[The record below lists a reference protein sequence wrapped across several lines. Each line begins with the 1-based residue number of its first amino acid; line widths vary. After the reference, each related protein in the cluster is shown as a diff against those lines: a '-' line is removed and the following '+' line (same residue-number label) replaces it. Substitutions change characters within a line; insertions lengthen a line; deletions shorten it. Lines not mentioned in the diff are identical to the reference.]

1 MADVD
6 LALPSER
13 ELELETLLRQR
24 EKHISTL
31 TDEISSLRRKLPGA
45 SDPEDD
51 ATISI
56 PAPILALLAPLV
68 THGPSTSTPAPLS
81 NAITQR
87 LKLLQTENDELYE
100 LLRAS
105 ELARQREEVLGLR
118 RTIKRLENQLEGK
131 LCCVYLTLY
140 AADSWTFSSG
150 AETRIAELNSK
161 LDHGRMPLAKSVA
174 QQQTRSSTPDQRRS
188 ASPPRRSVPASSR
201 PRERSREHDHR
212 ERERDRDRD
221 RERERERERDRD
233 RDWDRDRERDRDR
246 DRGNLPTGPRAHKKP
261 RLGPPE
267 NGARK
272 PGEGPGGNGQRS
284 VSGRNGAGNAGRG
297 GPPRGG
303 GPGLPIRGSA
313 TTASSTGQNGNPG
326 QGGDRG
332 LVQRL
337 GL

>member
-1 MADVD
+1 MLFPTTRAGARDAAETAEKQIS
-6 LALPSER
+6 ALTYW
-13 ELELETLLRQR
+13 LQQ
-24 EKHISTL
+24 
-31 TDEISSLRRKLPGA
+31 DEISSLRQKLPGA

-51 ATISI
+51 AVISI
-56 PAPILALLAPLV
+56 PAPVLALLSPLV
-68 THGPSTSTPAPLS
+68 THGPSTGTPAPLS

-100 LLRAS
+100 LLRSS
-105 ELARQREEVLGLR
+105 ELARQREEVVGLR
-118 RTIKRLENQLEGK
+118 RTIKPGL
-131 LCCVYLTLY
+131 
-140 AADSWTFSSG
+140 FSSG
-150 AETRIAELNSK
+150 AEARIAELNSK
-161 LDHGRMPLAKSVA
+161 LDHGRIPLAKSVT
-174 QQQTRSSTPDQRRS
+174 QQEQHRRSSTPDQRRS
-188 ASPPRRSVPASSR
+188 ASPPRRLVPASSR
-201 PRERSREHDHR
+201 PRERSREHDRDRERDR

-221 RERERERERDRD
+221 RERERERDRD

-261 RLGPPE
+261 RLGPSE
-267 NGARK
+267 GGGRK

-284 VSGRNGAGNAGRG
+284 VSGRNGAGGGGRG
-297 GPPRGG
+297 GPPRAG

-313 TTASSTGQNGNPG
+313 TSASSTGQNGNAG

>member
-1 MADVD
+1 MADID
-6 LALPSER
+6 MALPSER

-24 EKHISTL
+24 EKQISAL
-31 TDEISSLRRKLPGA
+31 TYWLQQDEISSLRQKLPGA

-51 ATISI
+51 AVISI
-56 PAPILALLAPLV
+56 PAPVLALLSPLV
-68 THGPSTSTPAPLS
+68 THGPSTGTPAPLS

-100 LLRAS
+100 LLR
-105 ELARQREEVLGLR
+105 
-118 RTIKRLENQLEGK
+118 
-131 LCCVYLTLY
+131 
-140 AADSWTFSSG
+140 SS
-150 AETRIAELNSK
+150 AEARIAELNSK
-161 LDHGRMPLAKSVA
+161 LDHGRIPLAKSVT
-174 QQQTRSSTPDQRRS
+174 QQEQHRRSSTPDQRRS
-188 ASPPRRSVPASSR
+188 ASPPRRLVPASSR
-201 PRERSREHDHR
+201 PRERSREHDRDRERDR

-221 RERERERERDRD
+221 RERERERDRD

-261 RLGPPE
+261 RLGPSE
-267 NGARK
+267 GGGRK

-284 VSGRNGAGNAGRG
+284 VSGRNGAGGGGRG
-297 GPPRGG
+297 GPPRAG

-313 TTASSTGQNGNPG
+313 TSASSTGQNGNAG

>member
-1 MADVD
+1 MADID
-6 LALPSER
+6 MALPSER

-24 EKHISTL
+24 EKQISAL
-31 TDEISSLRRKLPGA
+31 TDEISSLRQKLPGA

-51 ATISI
+51 AVISI
-56 PAPILALLAPLV
+56 PAPVLALLSPLV
-68 THGPSTSTPAPLS
+68 THGPSTGTPAPLS

-100 LLRAS
+100 LLR
-105 ELARQREEVLGLR
+105 
-118 RTIKRLENQLEGK
+118 
-131 LCCVYLTLY
+131 
-140 AADSWTFSSG
+140 SS
-150 AETRIAELNSK
+150 AEARIAELNSK
-161 LDHGRMPLAKSVA
+161 LDHGRIPLAKSVT
-174 QQQTRSSTPDQRRS
+174 QQEQHRRSSTPDQRRS
-188 ASPPRRSVPASSR
+188 ASPPRRLVPASSR
-201 PRERSREHDHR
+201 PRERSREHDRDRERDR

-221 RERERERERDRD
+221 RERERERDRD

-261 RLGPPE
+261 RLGPSE
-267 NGARK
+267 GGGRK

-284 VSGRNGAGNAGRG
+284 VSGRNGAGGGGRG
-297 GPPRGG
+297 GPPRAG

-313 TTASSTGQNGNPG
+313 TSASSTGQNGNAG